1 MRKRRYSSLSEI
13 NVTNL
18 VDVTM
23 VLLII
28 FMITA
33 PLLRS
38 GMEVN
43 LPESDTRDI
52 TPRTGI
58 LVSLNSDGIIF
69 IDDEQVKPEN
79 FSERLLKVYTAR
91 NKQQVLLQ
99 ADRAVPYGQAIAL
112 MNDIKSVGIYNLG
125 LIVEPKEK
133 K

>member
-1 MRKRRYSSLSEI
+1 MKTRKYSSLSEI

-43 LPESDTRDI
+43 LPKSDTRDI

-58 LVSLNSDGIIF
+58 IVSLNSDGIIF
-69 IDDEQVKPEN
+69 IDDEQVRPEN
-79 FSERLLKVYTAR
+79 FSARLLKIYTAR
-91 NKQQVLLQ
+91 NGQQVLLQ

-112 MNDIKSVGIYNLG
+112 MNDIKSVGINNLG
-125 LIVEPKEK
+125 LIVEPKERK
-133 K
+133 

>member
-1 MRKRRYSSLSEI
+1 MRRRRFSTLSEI

-38 GMEVN
+38 GMEVQ
-43 LPESDTRDI
+43 LPESSSRDI
-52 TPRTGI
+52 TPRQGI
-58 LVSLNSDGIIF
+58 LVSLSKDGVIY
-69 IDDEQVKPEN
+69 IDERQVGADD
-79 FSERLLKVYTAR
+79 FSAR
-91 NKQQVLLQ
+91 LLQ
-99 ADRAVPYGQAIAL
+99 AYSAKNQQRVLIQADKAVPYGDVIGL
-112 MNDIKSVGIYNLG
+112 MDDIKSVGIHNVG
-125 LIVEPKEK
+125 LIVEPSEK

>member
-1 MRKRRYSSLSEI
+1 MRKRKYSSLSEI

-38 GMEVN
+38 GMKVN
-43 LPESDTRDI
+43 LPKSDTRDI

-69 IDDEQVKPEN
+69 IDDEQVKPED
-79 FSERLLKVYTAR
+79 FSTRLLKVYTAR
-91 NKQQVLLQ
+91 NQQQVLLQ

-133 K
+133 

>member
-1 MRKRRYSSLSEI
+1 MRKRKYSSLSEI

-43 LPESDTRDI
+43 LPKSNIRDV

-69 IDDEQVKPEN
+69 IDDEQVKPED
-79 FSERLLKVYTAR
+79 FSQRLLKEYTAR
-91 NKQQVLLQ
+91 KQQQVLLQ
-99 ADRAVPYGQAIAL
+99 ADRAVPYGKAIAL
-112 MNDIKSVGIYNLG
+112 MNDIRSVGIYNLG
-125 LIVEPKEK
+125 LIVEPKERE
-133 K
+133 

>member
-1 MRKRRYSSLSEI
+1 MSEI

-38 GMEVN
+38 GMKVN
-43 LPESDTRDI
+43 LPKSDTRDI

-69 IDDEQVKPEN
+69 IDDEQVKPED
-79 FSERLLKVYTAR
+79 FSARLLKVYTSR
-91 NKQQVLLQ
+91 NQQQVLLQ
-99 ADRAVPYGQAIAL
+99 ADRAVPYGQAISL

-133 K
+133 E

>member
-1 MRKRRYSSLSEI
+1 MRRRRYTSISEI

-38 GMEVN
+38 GIEVN
-43 LPESDTRDI
+43 LPQTKADNITTRDNVTVTVNREGLI
-52 TPRTGI
+52 F
-58 LVSLNSDGIIF
+58 LN
-69 IDDEQVKPEN
+69 DEKISISSFQPA
-79 FSERLLKVYTAR
+79 LLKKYEASGKKT
-91 NKQQVLLQ
+91 VLLM
-99 ADRAVPYGQAIAL
+99 ADKTVPYGRVIEV
-112 MNDIKSVGIYNLG
+112 MDRIKKVGINNVG
-125 LIVEPKEK
+125 LVVEPIEK

>member
-1 MRKRRYSSLSEI
+1 MKTRKYSSLSEI

-43 LPESDTRDI
+43 LPKSDTRDI

-58 LVSLNSDGIIF
+58 IVSLNSDGIIF

-79 FSERLLKVYTAR
+79 FSARLLKIYTAR
-91 NKQQVLLQ
+91 NGQQVLLQ

-112 MNDIKSVGIYNLG
+112 MNDIKSVGINNLG
-125 LIVEPKEK
+125 LIVEPKERK
-133 K
+133 